1 MKSKAKLLS
10 KDQISMKTVEDP
22 DRLIQ
27 ERAYQLYLARDRRP
41 GLELQDWWQAESEI
55 NGQQRFRQPGNA

>member
-1 MKSKAKLLS
+1 
-10 KDQISMKTVEDP
+10 MKTVEDP

-41 GLELQDWWQAESEI
+41 GLELQDWLQAESEI